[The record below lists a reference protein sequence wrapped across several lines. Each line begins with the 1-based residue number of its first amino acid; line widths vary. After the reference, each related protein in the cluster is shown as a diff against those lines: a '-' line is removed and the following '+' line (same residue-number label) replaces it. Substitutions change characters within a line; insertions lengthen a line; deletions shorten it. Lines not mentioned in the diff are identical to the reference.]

1 MPLNRRRF
9 LSDSAR
15 VTAGFLGLQ
24 ALNANVA
31 LGGAAVEN
39 PGSGYGELVSD
50 PDGIFDLP
58 KGFSYKIIAKE
69 GEPMADG
76 LKVPGKPDGM
86 AAFAGPDDTTIIMVN
101 HEISPENS
109 GAFGKRDEL
118 IDKIDRRKLYDADE
132 DKTTC
137 PGGVST
143 IVYDTNRKQVIR
155 HFLRLGGTIRN
166 CAGGPTPWNSWITC
180 EECNDRV
187 GKYPKTKVTLG
198 KDHGYNFDV
207 PASDQPGLVDA
218 VPLIAMGRFRHEA
231 VAVDP
236 KTNIV
241 YQTEDRDE
249 GLFFR
254 FLPTTPQKLS
264 DGGRLQ
270 ALAIKGEPSRDTRN
284 WKPKIGKSR
293 TPRVAVGQTF
303 QTDWI
308 DIEDVT
314 SPGDDLRFQG
324 FDRGA
329 ARFARGEGIWLAG
342 ENEFYFACT
351 TGGRKQKGQIWKYT
365 PGTNEGQADEEPGTL
380 ELFIEA
386 NKPGM
391 VENADNLTVAPWGD
405 LMVCE
410 DRTGKE
416 VRLVGV
422 TMDGQQYPFG
432 SNHTGKELAG
442 VCFSPD
448 GSTLFVNIQHK
459 GWTLA
464 VTGPWQS

>member
-15 VTAGFLGLQ
+15 VTAGFLGLH
-24 ALNANVA
+24 ALNANLA
-31 LGGAAVEN
+31 LGDAAVEN
-39 PGSGYGELVSD
+39 ASCGYGELVSD
-50 PDGIFDLP
+50 PEGIFDLP
-58 KGFSYKIIAKE
+58 KGFSYKVIAKE

-86 AAFAGPDDTTIIMVN
+86 ATFAGPDDTTIIMVN
-101 HEISPENS
+101 HEISPEHS
-109 GAFGKRDEL
+109 GAFGEDDEL
-118 IDKIDRRKLYDADE
+118 IENIDRQKLYDADE

-143 IVYDTNRKQVIR
+143 IVYDTNSKEVIR

-180 EECNDRV
+180 EECNDRI
-187 GKYPKTKVTLG
+187 GEYPETEVTLT

-207 PASDQPGLVDA
+207 PASAEPGLVDA
-218 VPLIAMGRFRHEA
+218 VPLIDMGRFRHEA

-236 KTNIV
+236 QTNVI

-254 FLPTTPQKLS
+254 FLPNPPQKLA

-270 ALAIKGEPSRDTRN
+270 ALVIKGEPSRDTRN
-284 WKPKIGKSR
+284 WKPAEGEAE
-293 TPRVAVGQTF
+293 TPRVTVGQTF
-303 QTDWI
+303 QTSWI
-308 DIEDVT
+308 DIYDVT

-324 FDRGA
+324 FDQGA
-329 ARFARGEGIWLAG
+329 ARFARGEGIWRAE

-351 TGGRKQKGQIWKYT
+351 SGGETRKGQIWKYT
-365 PGTNEGQADEEPGTL
+365 PGTNEGRADEEPGTL

-386 NKPGM
+386 NEPGM

-410 DRTGKE
+410 DRTGQE

-422 TMDGQQYPFG
+422 TTDGQQYPFG
-432 SNHTGKELAG
+432 SNRTGKELAG

-464 VTGPWQS
+464 VTGPWES